1 LSSEVFLSSLPS
13 LAVALKWSIFVI
25 ITLNFQVG
33 TVLGISHQNSW
44 LKIFHLSYFFHPIWK
59 LSYYSNFTM
68 CPFLLSSWNIFWLP
82 SVFDG
87 SIHAKFLHFDWHE
100 IAVVSENIHSH

>member
-1 LSSEVFLSSLPS
+1 MERNIMPTFFPFHTCPIFKAQLGVVVHPVGQDVRSFQLHRLTLKQLSSEVFLSSLPS

-44 LKIFHLSYFFHPIWK
+44 LKIFHLSYFFHPI
-59 LSYYSNFTM
+59 
-68 CPFLLSSWNIFWLP
+68 
-82 SVFDG
+82 
-87 SIHAKFLHFDWHE
+87 
-100 IAVVSENIHSH
+100 